1 MHGSAKDNGVLRAT
15 QRCILGA
22 LLAITQSAATNVSAA
37 DQPAMVLAKTGYFF
51 VGGKIDPSV
60 PGSPMTGQMY
70 VEYMI
75 PQTLTHPYPIVM
87 IHGGSQ
93 TGTNFTGTPDGREGW
108 AQYFV
113 RRGHAVY
120 VVDQV
125 ARGRSAHF
133 SQSQGKVADA
143 NLKRTEQRFTAPEKS
158 NLWPQAKLHTQWPG
172 NGLAGDPVFDQF
184 YASQF
189 PSLSSFPK
197 QQQLNT
203 AAGIA
208 LFDKIGPAVLM
219 IHSQSGTFIWPIADA
234 RPHLVKAVIAV
245 EPNGPPVY
253 ETEFKGAPEWFAD
266 MGDKK
271 RWGLGEMPISYDPPL
286 KEGEE
291 LAVVRQDK
299 PDGPDLVRC
308 WQQAEPARRL
318 PRLAGIPML
327 IVVSEA
333 SYHASYDHC
342 TANWLTQAG
351 VRNTMIR
358 LGDVGV
364 HGNGHMMML
373 EKNSDDIAA
382 VMRDWLVK
390 RLPAKS

>member
-1 MHGSAKDNGVLRAT
+1 MHSRTEKKPGLRAAL
-15 QRCILGA
+15 RSLLGA
-22 LLAITQSAATNVSAA
+22 LLASSAGFASSVSAA
-37 DQPAMVLAKTGYFF
+37 DEPPMVLAKTGYLFA
-51 VGGKIDPSV
+51 GGKIDSSV
-60 PGSPMTGQMY
+60 PGSPMTGHMY
-70 VEYMI
+70 VEYFI
-75 PQTLTHPYPIVM
+75 PKTLTHPYPIVM

-133 SQSQGKVADA
+133 SQSQGPVADG
-143 NLKRTEQRFTAPEKS
+143 NLARTEQRFVAPERF

-172 NGLAGDPVFDQF
+172 AGKPGDPSFDAF
-184 YASQF
+184 YATQF
-189 PSLSSFPK
+189 PSLVSFQK
-197 QQQLNT
+197 QQEINRD
-203 AAGIA
+203 ASIA

-234 RPHLVKAVIAV
+234 RPNLVKAVIAV

-266 MGDKK
+266 MGKRK
-271 RWGLGEMPISYDPPL
+271 RWGLGEVPITYDPPL
-286 KEGEE
+286 KDGEE

-299 PDGPDLVRC
+299 PDKPDLVRC
-308 WQQAEPARRL
+308 WQQAEPARKL
-318 PRLAGIPML
+318 KNLADIPML

-333 SYHASYDHC
+333 SYHAAYDHC

-358 LGDVGV
+358 LADVGV

-373 EKNSDDIAA
+373 EKNSDDIAR
-382 VMRDWLVK
+382 VMREWLLK
-390 RLPAKS
+390 ALPPKD

>member
-1 MHGSAKDNGVLRAT
+1 MDAMTDKKSGVRAALRSL
-15 QRCILGA
+15 LGA
-22 LLAITQSAATNVSAA
+22 LLAGSPAAAATAA
-37 DQPAMVLAKTGYFF
+37 EDPPPMVLAKTGYFF

-60 PGSPMTGQMY
+60 PGSPVTGQMY
-70 VEYMI
+70 VEYFI
-75 PQTLTHPYPIVM
+75 PKTQTHPYPIVM

-93 TGTNFTGTPDGREGW
+93 TGTNFTGTPDDREGW

-133 SQSQGKVADA
+133 SHSQGKVAEA

-172 NGLAGDPVFDQF
+172 TGQAGDSVFDQF

-189 PSLSSFPK
+189 PSLSSFAK
-197 QQQLNT
+197 QQELNT

-234 RPHLVKAVIAV
+234 RPNLVKAVIAV

-266 MGDKK
+266 IGHKK
-271 RWGLGEMPISYDPPL
+271 LSGLGEMPLTYDPPL
-286 KEGEE
+286 KSGEE
-291 LAVVRQDK
+291 LSFVRQDK
-299 PDGPDLVRC
+299 PDSPDLVRC
-308 WQQAEPARRL
+308 WQQAEPARKL
-318 PRLAGIPML
+318 KNLAGIPML
-327 IVVSEA
+327 IVISEA

-342 TANWLTQAG
+342 TAKYLTQAG
-351 VRNTMIR
+351 VANTMLRLPEHGIR
-358 LGDVGV
+358 
-364 HGNGHMMML
+364 GNGHMMML
-373 EKNSDDIAA
+373 EKNSNDIAR
-382 VMRDWLVK
+382 VMRKWLLK
-390 RLPAKS
+390 ALPAKS

>member
-1 MHGSAKDNGVLRAT
+1 MHGMTEKKPGLRTAL
-15 QRCILGA
+15 RSILGA
-22 LLAITQSAATNVSAA
+22 LLAGSPAVAASAEE
-37 DQPAMVLAKTGYFF
+37 PPMVLAKTGYLFA
-51 VGGKIDPSV
+51 GGKIDASV
-60 PGSPMTGQMY
+60 PGSPMTGHMY
-70 VEYMI
+70 VEYFI
-75 PQTLTHPYPIVM
+75 PKTLTHPYPIVM

-133 SQSQGKVADA
+133 SQSQGKVADG
-143 NLKRTEQRFTAPEKS
+143 NLARTEQRFVAPERF
-158 NLWPQAKLHTQWPG
+158 NLWPQAMLHTQWPG
-172 NGLAGDPVFDQF
+172 AGKPGDPSFDAF
-184 YASQF
+184 YATQF
-189 PSLSSFPK
+189 PSLVSFQK
-197 QQQLNT
+197 QQEINRD
-203 AAGIA
+203 ASIA

-234 RPHLVKAVIAV
+234 RPNLVKAVIAV

-253 ETEFKGAPEWFAD
+253 ETEFKGTPEWFAD
-266 MGDKK
+266 MGNRK
-271 RWGLGEMPISYDPPL
+271 RWGLGEVPITYDPPL
-286 KEGEE
+286 KDGEE

-299 PDGPDLVRC
+299 PDKPDLVRC
-308 WQQAEPARRL
+308 WQQAEPVRKL
-318 PRLAGIPML
+318 KNLAGIPML

-358 LGDVGV
+358 LGDMGV

-373 EKNSDDIAA
+373 EKNSDDIAR
-382 VMRDWLVK
+382 VMREWLLKAV
-390 RLPAKS
+390 PAKD

>member
-1 MHGSAKDNGVLRAT
+1 MHGITEKKPGLRTAL
-15 QRCILGA
+15 RSILGA
-22 LLAITQSAATNVSAA
+22 LLASAPAAAASA
-37 DQPAMVLAKTGYFF
+37 DEPPMVLAKTGYLFA
-51 VGGKIDPSV
+51 GGKIDTSV
-60 PGSPMTGQMY
+60 PGSPMTGHMY
-70 VEYMI
+70 VEYFI
-75 PQTLTHPYPIVM
+75 PKTLMHPYPIVM

-133 SQSQGKVADA
+133 SQSQGKVADG
-143 NLKRTEQRFTAPEKS
+143 NLGRTEQRFVAPERF
-158 NLWPQAKLHTQWPG
+158 NLWPQAKMHTQWPG
-172 NGLAGDPVFDQF
+172 TGKPGDPSFDAF
-184 YASQF
+184 YATQF
-189 PSLSSFPK
+189 PSLVSFQK
-197 QQQLNT
+197 QQEINRD
-203 AAGIA
+203 AAIA

-234 RPHLVKAVIAV
+234 RPNLVKAVIAV

-266 MGDKK
+266 MGNRK
-271 RWGLGEMPISYDPPL
+271 RWGLGEVPITYDPPL
-286 KEGEE
+286 KDGEE

-299 PDGPDLVRC
+299 PDKPDLVRC
-308 WQQAEPARRL
+308 WQQAEPARKL
-318 PRLAGIPML
+318 PKLANIPML

-358 LGDVGV
+358 LSDLSV

-373 EKNSDDIAA
+373 EKNSDDIAR
-382 VMRDWLVK
+382 VMREWLLKAV
-390 RLPAKS
+390 PAKD